1 MITNTPPSFANAV
14 TPFSPQGR
22 QPVGEETGENR
33 NTPLAPVVETPEP
46 VKSENRRAPDE
57 RRGEVEQRIQLDEHQ
72 GEEADRDT
80 EQQRRDSDARQRD
93 ELEQRQLLE
102 DRQQIR
108 LLSERD
114 REVRNHEQA
123 HKTAGGNLAGAASF
137 TYERGPDGNSYAV
150 GGEVPI
156 SLSSSGD
163 PEQVKENAQRVQ
175 QAALAPVEPSS
186 QDRRVAAAAAQI
198 ELEAQ
203 QDITQLASEA
213 KAMAKADADAAR
225 ESAQAEDEQRE
236 ETRLAAETDAR
247 DEAVGRAAERDGNIG
262 RSIDLNQRLL
272 DIGVNTSAS
281 SVGDIVNQQA

>member
-1 MITNTPPSFANAV
+1 MITNTTPSFANAV
-14 TPFSPQGR
+14 TPFSTQGR

-57 RRGEVEQRIQLDEHQ
+57 RRGEVEQRIQLDERQ
-72 GEEADRDT
+72 GSEVDNDT
-80 EQQRRDSDARQRD
+80 ELQRRDAEVRQKN

-108 LLSERD
+108 QLSERD
-114 REVRNHEQA
+114 REVRSHEQA
-123 HKTAGGNLAGAASF
+123 HQTAGGSLAGAASF

-163 PEQVKENAQRVQ
+163 PEQVKDHAQRVQ
-175 QAALAPVEPSS
+175 QAALAPAEPSS

-203 QDITQLASEA
+203 QDITQLASDA
-213 KAMAKADADAAR
+213 RAMTKADADSAR
-225 ESAQAEDEQRE
+225 ESAAAEDEQRE
-236 ETRLAAETDAR
+236 EARLAAEADTREGA
-247 DEAVGRAAERDGNIG
+247 ASRATEQEGSVG

-272 DIGVNTSAS
+272 DIGVNGSVS